1 MRVHCV
7 LEKEKYSTKVYHS
20 DTELKTVIEVTI
32 NDEDLYD
39 GFAVVEDII
48 VVLSEGGDTE

>member
-20 DTELKTVIEVTI
+20 DTGLKTVVEVTI

-39 GFAVVEDII
+39 GFTVVEDII